1 MASFSID
8 AILGNCE
15 PKHEDSR
22 LLDTQDLLYATRE
35 DESGRIG
42 IYLNF
47 KLQSHFIVHKE
58 SQ

>member
-8 AILGNCE
+8 AILGNSE
-15 PKHEDSR
+15 PKHEESR

-35 DESGRIG
+35 DESGLKG
-42 IYLNF
+42 IYLN
-47 KLQSHFIVHKE
+47 LQSYFIVHKE